1 MDKQLLDAL
10 NNLSLALE
18 EISTALNNK
27 SNNSSATTTALQGGD
42 LSSRFNEIDISLKS
56 IKSDTQEILKQQK
69 TILSMSKNG
78 DKTDKT
84 DKTDKDSKSTFQKAG
99 GSKKEESNLKK
110 GVGTIMLI
118 AIAVL
123 AIGMAFKIIGKVDFL
138 SVISISLSLLMISLA
153 FEKVAKLDLSI
164 RDAFRTSLVIVIMAV
179 AITLSSWVLSM
190 IKPVS
195 FANIITAVAIAALFY
210 VLSDKIA
217 GLMLGVMAFHRLKVS
232 PIKLVLALVA
242 ISTGIMASS
251 WVLSMVKPISLPQA
265 ITSILIAAMFSVISY
280 NLHKIAAG
288 VVAFDKFNINP
299 TELVKTLVGIAVAI
313 VASSWVLSMINPLSL
328 GQLVTG
334 ILIAAMF
341 TVISF
346 NIEKIA
352 AGVIAFK
359 KTGVKPKDLLLVLVG
374 IAAAITVS
382 SWVLS
387 MIEPIGFTQFLTA
400 LGIAILFAVISY
412 VMPELGVGIM
422 AVEKA
427 VGVSKLWVI
436 PLVFVAIALAITLS
450 SYILAEAKQL
460 ELGFILSVAIF
471 GIALAVMTLV
481 MLPSILL
488 VGLVA
493 ASGVGAG
500 AILLGVALIP
510 LIALAI
516 TLSSHILSEG
526 KYKKFPSLG
535 WSLGVGLSLLSFS
548 LAVVALGAIALTGIG
563 LVAILAGTL
572 LVPLIAQT
580 IVDTDLIISKG
591 KYNKYPGL
599 GWIFSVGTLM
609 VGFGI
614 AVVALGA
621 IALTGIGLV
630 AILAGTLLVPL
641 IAQTIV
647 DTDRI
652 ISKGKYNKYPGLEW
666 ALSVGSLMTV
676 FGLSIIII
684 GSFIVGTLGLG
695 GLAMKVGSKAVTGI
709 AQTIVDVAWI
719 FKKASG
725 AFVGGPSKDWAEGVG
740 IAIGAFAPVYRMLM
754 TGGIM
759 KAFGIGGVTADDFSK
774 AIKTISDGIVYSAT
788 QFKGLDGSNFT
799 GGPSKDWA
807 EGVGKAIGA
816 FAPVYSILS
825 KEKGFLGT
833 GISIESFV
841 SAIKTISHGII
852 ESAVIFKGSKVGFGE
867 GTYPTVDWAKGVG
880 GAIGAF
886 APVFK
891 SLSGAGWTES
901 GKDVIDNMVNGVVR
915 IAKTIVRVGRIFAW
929 SKVEFGESSVP
940 GRNWNFKM
948 SNAVKSFVNL
958 TKNNFA
964 GIYNKSVEYIARK
977 IVKIA
982 KIMDGGRK
990 FFVPIDPDFMKN
1002 IGSNISYYMKII
1014 NKLNDNN
1021 NMGKMAKNMIFGD
1034 PITNIANGMI
1044 KLAGAYDVM
1053 TKSLLKFG
1061 SALSLLDSGKLKT
1074 FSSISKSV
1082 ININDK
1088 SGSSIND
1095 KSGNKNSIISKA
1107 GMSTYGVNVNNG
1119 NYKETS
1125 NKKNDNLSAKMDK
1138 VISLLSIL
1146 TKSTK
1151 SLDTF
1156 IMEKLSDDGKDK
1168 IKK

>member
-450 SYILAEAKQL
+450 SYILGEAKQL

-548 LAVVALGAIALTGIG
+548 L
-563 LVAILAGTL
+563 
-572 LVPLIAQT
+572 
-580 IVDTDLIISKG
+580 
-591 KYNKYPGL
+591 
-599 GWIFSVGTLM
+599 
-609 VGFGI
+609 

-754 TGGIM
+754 VGGIM

-901 GKDVIDNMVNGVVR
+901 GKDVIDNMVDGVVR

-1125 NKKNDNLSAKMDK
+1125 NKKNDNLSAKMDE